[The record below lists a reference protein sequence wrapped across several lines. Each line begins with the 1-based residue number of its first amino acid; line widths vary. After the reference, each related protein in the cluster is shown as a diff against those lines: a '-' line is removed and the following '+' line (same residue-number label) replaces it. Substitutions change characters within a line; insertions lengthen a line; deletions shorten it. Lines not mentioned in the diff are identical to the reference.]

1 MNFRFLRLSVSGK
14 ALVSMSAVPVLTF
27 LVAATAASGQEPEH
41 GRKYKPLPPTA
52 HITVTV
58 EKGFNSKPIMNAA
71 VIFHATRDG
80 RNDGNLEV
88 KTDEDG
94 KAVIDVIEIGSKVT
108 VQVIANGF
116 ATSAQDVDVDGPTK
130 DLLVKMLRPRAQ
142 ISGYQD
148 NDGKDAQTKP
158 GVQEPPHPKAPAPA
172 PAGNSQ
178 PPAAAGTPQ

>member
-1 MNFRFLRLSVSGK
+1 MNFCTFRSSVPVK
-14 ALVSMSAVPVLTF
+14 TLAKVSVVPVLAC
-27 LVAATAASGQEPEH
+27 LLGTAVVSAQDSEH

-71 VIFHATRDG
+71 VIFHAVRDG

-116 ATSAQDVDVDGPTK
+116 ATSAQDIDVDGPTK
-130 DLLVKMLRPRAQ
+130 ELLVKMQRPKAQ
-142 ISGYQD
+142 VSEFED
-148 NDGKDAQTKP
+148 NDGKASQVKP
-158 GVQEPPHPKAPAPA
+158 GIQEPAHPLP
-172 PAGNSQ
+172 
-178 PPAAAGTPQ
+178 PPATAGTPQ